1 MQMGTGSALLTVFFF
16 LCGIIVF
23 SFCLVLILFCVS
35 LIIFFPFGL
44 FTFILTAGPLQLR
57 DRSSPEIPH
66 ASRTNLRVP
75 ARICGFDGGAVCSKN
90 STFGYFDR
98 TAWTLRLR
106 SSFPIKAPALGYQSF
121 PRSKIFT
128 FFRII

>member
-1 MQMGTGSALLTVFFF
+1 VQMGTGSAPVTVFFSLWYNF
-16 LCGIIVF
+16 F
-23 SFCLVLILFCVS
+23 SFFLVLVLFCVS

-57 DRSSPEIPH
+57 DRPSPEIPH
-66 ASRTNLRVP
+66 ESRANLRVP
-75 ARICGFDGGAVCSKN
+75 ARICDVEGSAVFSKN

-98 TAWTLRLR
+98 TAWTLHLR
-106 SSFPIKAPALGYQSF
+106 SPLPIKAPALGYQSF
-121 PRSKIFT
+121 PTKIFT

>member
-1 MQMGTGSALLTVFFF
+1 MQMDTGSALLTVFFF
-16 LCGIIVF
+16 SVWYNFF

-35 LIIFFPFGL
+35 LIILFPFGL
-44 FTFILTAGPLQLR
+44 FTFILTAGPLQLH
-57 DRSSPEIPH
+57 DRPSPEIPH

-75 ARICGFDGGAVCSKN
+75 ARICGFVGGAVCSKN